1 MNKDT
6 LQDMRVMTIEMMK
19 KIIEGCSSVRQEKN
33 LHKDAKDL
41 ALLIIKDCRN
51 VLLFLE
57 GDDL

>member
-19 KIIEGCSSVRQEKN
+19 KIIEGCTNVRDEEDI
-33 LHKDAKDL
+33 HKDAKDL
-41 ALLIIKDCRN
+41 ATEVIKDCRN